1 MNDFLNA
8 LGPFAYGFA
17 LGYFWYPLW
26 NLAKKIVHEAK
37 EARHEWRNSKHRNQD
52 HGI

>member
-1 MNDFLNA
+1 MIQIEWFV
-8 LGPFAYGFA
+8 YGFVA
-17 LGYFWYPLW
+17 GWFAVPVWD
-26 NLAKKIVHEAK
+26 LAKKIVHEAK